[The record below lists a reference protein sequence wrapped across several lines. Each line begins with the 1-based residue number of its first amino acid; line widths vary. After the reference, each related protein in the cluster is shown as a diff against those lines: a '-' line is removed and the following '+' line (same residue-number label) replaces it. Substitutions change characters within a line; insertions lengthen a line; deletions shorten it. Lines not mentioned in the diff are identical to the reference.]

1 MTDTTIPG
9 ALTPRR
15 RTDTVAV
22 IGATGQ
28 QGGAVATSL
37 LEAGIPVRAVTRS
50 ATSAA
55 AQALL
60 SRGADVV
67 EADLEDTDST
77 AAALDGARRVFGM
90 TSMDGGAEAEFSR
103 GRSLVDAAV
112 RAGVDHMVF
121 SSVGGADRDTGV
133 PHFESKW
140 EVERYLAASP
150 LSAAVVRPTFF
161 MENLAVQ
168 DGAVDPDG
176 TPGTV
181 LPLPLPDEVPLQMI
195 AVADIGAAAAGML
208 IDPTSTP
215 SAVEIAGDERTG
227 SQMADAF
234 AAALGRPVHY
244 TPLPTSGLPSEDLR
258 AMFTWFT
265 EPVAYRADW
274 ELTRALV
281 GEPMTLKRWTR
292 GAVAA

>member
-1 MTDTTIPG
+1 MTDTTSTDT
-9 ALTPRR
+9 LTPRR
-15 RTDTVAV
+15 STDTVAV

-37 LEAGIPVRAVTRS
+37 LAAGIPVRALTRS
-50 ATSAA
+50 RTSAA

-60 SRGADVV
+60 TQGADVV

-77 AAALDGARRVFGM
+77 AAALAGARRVFGM
-90 TSMDGGAEAEFSR
+90 TSMDGGADAEFSR

-112 RAGVDHMVF
+112 RAGIEHMVF

-168 DGAVDPDG
+168 DGPEGAA
-176 TPGTV
+176 
-181 LPLPLPDEVPLQMI
+181 LPLPLPDDVPLQMI
-195 AVADIGAAAAGML
+195 AVSDIGAAAARML

-215 SAVEIAGDERTG
+215 DAVEIAGDERTG

-234 AAALGRPVHY
+234 AAALDRPVRY

-281 GEPMTLKRWTR
+281 GEPMTLKRWAR

>member
-1 MTDTTIPG
+1 MTMTDTTATD
-9 ALTPRR
+9 ALTPQRD
-15 RTDTVAV
+15 TDTVAV

-28 QGGAVATSL
+28 QGGAVAASL
-37 LEAGIPVRAVTRS
+37 LDADIPIRALTRS
-50 ATSAA
+50 STSAA

-60 SRGADVV
+60 ARGAEVV
-67 EADLEDTDST
+67 EADLEDTDSVTT
-77 AAALDGARRVFGM
+77 ALTGARRVFGM
-90 TSMDGGAEAEFSR
+90 TSMDGGAEEEFVR
-103 GRSLVDAAV
+103 GRSLVDAAI
-112 RAGVDHMVF
+112 RAGVEHMVF

-161 MENLAVQ
+161 MENLAIQ
-168 DGAVDPDG
+168 DGPEGA
-176 TPGTV
+176 V
-181 LPLPLPDEVPLQMI
+181 LPLPLPDDVPLQMI
-195 AVADIGAAAAGML
+195 AVTDIGAAAARML

-234 AAALGRPVHY
+234 AAALDRPVRY
-244 TPLPTSGLPSEDLR
+244 TPLPTSGLPSADLR

-274 ELTRALV
+274 ELTRSLV
-281 GEPMTLKRWTR
+281 GEPRTLERWVR
-292 GAVAA
+292 GAAAA

>member
-1 MTDTTIPG
+1 MTDTTITD

-15 RTDTVAV
+15 GSDTVAV
-22 IGATGQ
+22 LGATGQ

-37 LEAGIPVRAVTRS
+37 LAAGIPVRALTRS

-60 SRGADVV
+60 ARGADVV
-67 EADLEDTDST
+67 EADLRDTDST
-77 AAALDGARRVFGM
+77 AAALAGARRVFGM

-112 RAGVDHMVF
+112 RAGVEHMVF
-121 SSVGGADRDTGV
+121 SSVGGADRNTGV

-140 EVERYLAASP
+140 EVEQYLAASP

-168 DGAVDPDG
+168 DGPE
-176 TPGTV
+176 GTV
-181 LPLPLPDEVPLQMI
+181 LPLPLPDGVPLQMI
-195 AVADIGAAAAGML
+195 AVADIGAAAAKML

-234 AAALGRPVHY
+234 AAALDRPVRY

-281 GEPMTLKRWTR
+281 GEPMTLKRWAR